1 MGFIRTYTEFQI
13 TLCKH
18 YLLRKV
24 GNVLV
29 ALHVRTTPHRAT
41 PDTLNEIIQE
51 QLAAGVRAIEFKAE
65 SLKQRY
71 ERLGKELLHD
81 DTATEIGEPTEPP
94 SPDSPTTH

>member
-1 MGFIRTYTEFQI
+1 MSFVNTFAQFQI
-13 TLCKH
+13 TRCKH
-18 YLLRKV
+18 YLLRRV

-29 ALHVRTTPHRAT
+29 ALHVRTTPRRAT

-81 DTATEIGEPTEPP
+81 DTTATEVGQQAAPPT
-94 SPDSPTTH
+94 DS